1 MTRADLP
8 DRAVQP
14 EWPVPGHYGTC
25 GVNRDHECTCN
36 PPARAASQERP
47 HPDLEERLAFA
58 LEARDVQRGGSPHVT
73 PGNRFYR
80 EAAASLIALM
90 PPAQERPSIDV
101 ERWMADAANELQR
114 LALIIEGTGDARLQA
129 PHGQTSNRPR
139 ALLEQYARLS
149 SPELVEPG
157 E

>member
-1 MTRADLP
+1 VADLP

-14 EWPVPGHYGTC
+14 HEAEYVDDGGDGYLACRCGYGHILGDDAL
-25 GVNRDHECTCN
+25 VDHIHD
-36 PPARAASQERP
+36 A
-47 HPDLEERLAFA
+47 RLAG
-58 LEARDVQRGGSPHVT
+58 V
-73 PGNRFYR
+73 
-80 EAAASLIALM
+80 
-90 PPAQERPSIDV
+90 AQERPSIDA

-114 LALIIEGTGDARLQA
+114 LVLIIEGTGDARLQA

-149 SPELVEPG
+149 SPEPVEPG